1 MDFIKKNCMWIT
13 IAGCAL
19 VLIGCFLPLA
29 KVSVLGFSQAVN
41 YIDGDGVIVL
51 IAIIVSAVLAFLK
64 KEKISLISTG
74 IATIVTL
81 YDAINVSH
89 VTRSSS
95 LGGVSLGIGFWI
107 ILIGLIIAI
116 VLPLLPK
123 NK

>member
-19 VLIGCFLPLA
+19 VLIGCFLPFA

-51 IAIIVSAVLAFLK
+51 IAIIVSAVLVFLK

-89 VTRSSS
+89 VTGSSS

>member
-19 VLIGCFLPLA
+19 VLIGCFLPFA
-29 KVSVLGFSQAVN
+29 NVSVLGFSQAVK

-51 IAIIVSAVLAFLK
+51 IAIIVSAVLVFLK

-89 VTRSSS
+89 VTGSSS

>member
-19 VLIGCFLPLA
+19 VLIGCFLPFA
-29 KVSVLGFSQAVN
+29 KVTVLGFSQAVN

-51 IAIIVSAVLAFLK
+51 IAIIVSAVLVFLK

-89 VTRSSS
+89 VTGSSS

>member
-19 VLIGCFLPLA
+19 VLIGCFLPFA

-51 IAIIVSAVLAFLK
+51 IAIIISAVLVFLK

-89 VTRSSS
+89 VTGSSS